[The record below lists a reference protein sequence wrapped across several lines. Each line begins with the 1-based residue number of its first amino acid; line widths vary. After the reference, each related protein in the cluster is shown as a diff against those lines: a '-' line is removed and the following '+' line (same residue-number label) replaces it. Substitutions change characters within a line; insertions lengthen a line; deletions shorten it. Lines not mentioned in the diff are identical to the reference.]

1 MEILQQNI
9 RSITLSF
16 IDDSEDGVYEVDAFL
31 TSLPKI
37 RKLINSAGFKNDFTK
52 EEKAIWKEVFSK
64 FVFSEDVK
72 GTNNIQ
78 NINNLTPVIGEEDL

>member
-1 MEILQQNI
+1 MEIVQQNI
-9 RSITLSF
+9 RSITLNF

-37 RKLINSAGFKNDFTK
+37 RRIINSVGFKNDFTK

-72 GTNNIQ
+72 GNNNVQ
-78 NINNLTPVIGEEDL
+78 NINNLTSIVGKEDL

>member
-16 IDDSEDGVYEVDAFL
+16 IDDSEDGIYEVDAFL

-37 RKLINSAGFKNDFTK
+37 RKLINSVGFKNDFTK

-78 NINNLTPVIGEEDL
+78 NINNLTPVIGEEGL